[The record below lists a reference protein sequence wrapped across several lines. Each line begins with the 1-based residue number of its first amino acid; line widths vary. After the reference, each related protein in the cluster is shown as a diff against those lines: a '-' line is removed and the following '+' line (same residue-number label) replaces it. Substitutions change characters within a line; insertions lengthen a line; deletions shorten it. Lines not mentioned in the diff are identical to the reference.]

1 MNEIKIYGIPNCNS
15 VKKALDWCDKHKVK
29 YTFHNYKKEPADAYQ
44 IKNWSKLVGWET
56 LFNKKGTTW
65 RSLAEKYKDITLT
78 EKIAIELM
86 LENNS
91 IIKRPVI
98 EYGKKI
104 IVGYDEEQF
113 KLLLKK

>member
-1 MNEIKIYGIPNCNS
+1 MSEIKIYGIPNCNS

-29 YTFHNYKKEPADAYQ
+29 YTFHNLKKEPADTEK
-44 IKNWSKLVGWET
+44 IKTWCKLAGWEL

-65 RSLAEKYKDITLT
+65 RSLSEKYKNIILT
-78 EKIAIELM
+78 EKMAADLM

-104 IVGYDEEQF
+104 IVGYDEEQYL
-113 KLLLKK
+113 LLLKK